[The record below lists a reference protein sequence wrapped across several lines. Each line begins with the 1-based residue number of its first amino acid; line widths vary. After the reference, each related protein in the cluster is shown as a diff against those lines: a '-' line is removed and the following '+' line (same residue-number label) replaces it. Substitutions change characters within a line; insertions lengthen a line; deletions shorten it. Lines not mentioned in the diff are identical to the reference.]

1 MRNIIILITILCTAV
16 PVFSQQD
23 LPNSGFEEWQEVL
36 NSKNELMFEA
46 ITGDFWDSL
55 NKLRL
60 LGGPVTMEKTDDAH
74 SGNYAVRLET
84 KTFGTFKITGLIISG
99 YFDSKADPGK
109 NMMEG
114 KPFTGTP
121 EKLISYLKAFPK
133 EGDSSA
139 IYINLTRWNGDKRDT
154 IAEASIAI
162 GEEISEYERFEL
174 ALDYHLTGVQ
184 PDTIK
189 VTFLSS
195 VGGRNFTGGEGT
207 QPKIGSAMYVDDVY
221 LEYPSGVKSPLFQK
235 INSKAIIDKQQEY
248 LEVRSE
254 HNIEGRYLQIFDS
267 KGNVLL
273 EQRMEYPYFYNVS
286 KYPSGAYFFNIF
298 DDKNIFDHGTFIIKR

>member
-1 MRNIIILITILCTAV
+1 MRNIILLVTIFCLAV
-16 PVFSQQD
+16 PVFSQEEI
-23 LPNSGFEEWQEVL
+23 PNSGFEEWQEVL

-84 KTFGTFKITGLIISG
+84 KAFGTFKITGLIISG

-139 IYINLTRWNGDKRDT
+139 IYINLTRWDGNKRDT
-154 IAEASIAI
+154 VAEASIAI
-162 GEEISEYERFEL
+162 GREISEYEKFEL
-174 ALDYHLTGVQ
+174 PLDYYLTGIQ

-207 QPKIGSAMYVDDVY
+207 QPQIGSAMYIDDVY

-235 INSKAIIDKQQEY
+235 NNSLVFVDRQQEN
-248 LEVRSE
+248 LEVISDK
-254 HNIEGRYLQIFDS
+254 NIDGKYLQIFDS

-273 EQRMEYPYFYNVS
+273 EQTIEYPYTYNVS

-298 DDKNIFDHGTFIIKR
+298 DDSRIFDHGNFIIMR